1 MLCNWNT
8 FRSASCAYHA
18 FVSAQR
24 IKKKTSRFFP
34 QKKAFFFEG
43 QKNVVCLFFIAQFK
57 GKVKFKVYF
66 KGKNK

>member
-1 MLCNWNT
+1 MLLCQ
-8 FRSASCAYHA
+8 RS
-18 FVSAQR
+18 VL
-24 IKKKTSRFFP
+24 KKKRVVFSP
-34 QKKAFFFEG
+34 KKKRFFFEG